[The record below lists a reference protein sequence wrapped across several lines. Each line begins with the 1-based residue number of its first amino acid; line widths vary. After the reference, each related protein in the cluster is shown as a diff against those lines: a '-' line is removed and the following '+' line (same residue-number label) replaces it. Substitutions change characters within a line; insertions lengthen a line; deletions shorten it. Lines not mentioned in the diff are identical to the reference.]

1 MSKRVAKAA
10 ACLSLAGGLMA
21 ASIAMPALAQG
32 GADYFKGKTVTYIIA
47 TAAGG
52 GYDLY
57 GRLVAE
63 YMQRYLPGSTF
74 VVRNLPGAGH
84 LVGTNTIF
92 ASRADGLTIGTFN
105 TGLIYNQLVGLPGIK
120 FDLTKMSWIGKAT
133 TEPRV
138 IVIAQQSPIKT
149 FAALQAHKEPLN
161 FATSGVG
168 SANYVESTMLASA
181 LKLPSKILTGYN
193 GNDDQLAMR
202 RGEIVGTISSRSSV
216 EQFVKN
222 GYARFVA
229 QIGGND
235 ADVPQLRDLVS
246 DPAAL
251 SLIALVQS
259 QGDIARLTAGPPGI
273 PQDVLDALREAYRRA
288 LEDKELQ
295 EKAAKLE
302 RPVEPGYG
310 DDVRNAIVTAL
321 KQPPE
326 TVALLTQ
333 ALRKK

>member
-1 MSKRVAKAA
+1 MTGR
-10 ACLSLAGGLMA
+10 LPSLIGGLLA

-32 GADYFKGKTVTYIIA
+32 GPDSFKGKTVTYIVA

-105 TGLIYNQLVGLPGIK
+105 TGLIYNQLVGLPGVK

-138 IVIAQQSPIKT
+138 IVVAQQSPIKS
-149 FAALQAHKEPLN
+149 FADLQASKQPLN

-168 SANYVESTMLASA
+168 SANYVETTMLTNA
-181 LKLPSKILTGYN
+181 LKLPVKVLTGYN

-202 RGEIVGTISSRSSV
+202 RGEVTATLGSRSSF
-216 EQFVKN
+216 EQFVRN
-222 GYARFVA
+222 GYGRFIA
-229 QIGGND
+229 QIGGKD
-235 ADVPQLRDLVS
+235 TDVPQMRDLVK

-273 PQDVLDALREAYRRA
+273 PQPALDALREAYRKA
-288 LEDKELQ
+288 LADKELQ

-302 RPVEPGYG
+302 RPVEPGFG
-310 DDVRNAIVTAL
+310 DDVLKSITAAL
-321 KQPPE
+321 KQSPD
-326 TVALLTQ
+326 TVALLAQ
-333 ALRKK
+333 ALKKK

>member
-1 MSKRVAKAA
+1 MSKRVSKTARG
-10 ACLSLAGGLMA
+10 LSLAGGLMA
-21 ASIAMPALAQG
+21 ASMAMPALAQG
-32 GADYFKGKTVTYIIA
+32 GADYFKGKTVTYIVA
-47 TAAGG
+47 TAPGG

-74 VVRNLPGAGH
+74 VVRNMPGAGH

-133 TEPRV
+133 TEPRA

-181 LKLPSKILTGYN
+181 LKLPAKVLTGYN

-202 RGEIVGTISSRSSV
+202 RGEIVGTIGSRSSF

-222 GYARFVA
+222 GYARIVA

-235 ADVPQLRDLVS
+235 PDVPQLRDLVK

-259 QGDIARLTAGPPGI
+259 QGDIARLTAGPPDM
-273 PQDVLDALREAYRRA
+273 PQDVLDALREAYRKA

-310 DDVRNAIVTAL
+310 DDVRNAIITAL

-326 TVALLTQ
+326 TIALLTQ